1 MNILYLAHR
10 IPYPPDKGDKMRA
23 FRHVEYLGRRHR
35 LWCACFVDT
44 RTDLVHVAP
53 LRRHCVDVVAVLLD
67 RPRAILRG
75 AMGLLRG
82 GTVTESF
89 YRHQAM
95 SDALCALG
103 RSVRFDTV
111 VAFSS
116 SMAQYALNVP
126 AARHVLD
133 LCDLDS
139 QKWLEYAAISDPPLA
154 WLYGAEGRRLATLEH
169 RWIRDFD
176 TTILISNAEAKTVR
190 LLAPTGKLRIITNGV
205 DLPKN
210 LSHKPLWH
218 RFSTGETPALQTRAT
233 LFGIGSKQ
241 NESRCIERTGAPT
254 VGFVGVL
261 NYRPNVDAVCWF
273 VEHCWREIRDVYPS
287 ARFRVVGRSP
297 TRRIRRLSSAPGVD
311 IVGPVQDVQDELQ
324 RFDVSVAPMRTA
336 RGLQNK
342 VLEAMAAGLPVVLT
356 AKAAEGIDAIDGREY
371 LIVDPPDRMIRCI
384 LQLLREPAKRS
395 GIGQAAR
402 RFVAS
407 RHRWEDALRP
417 LEFAVT
423 GMIERTTRRATTVS
437 AVDMEH
443 QPAML
448 QAQRHEA
455 LR

>member
-23 FRHVEYLGRRHR
+23 FRHLEYLGRRHR

-44 RTDLVHVAP
+44 RTDLVHVGP
-53 LRRHCVDVVAVLLD
+53 LRRHCEDVVAVLLD

-95 SDALCALG
+95 SDAVCALG
-103 RSVRFDTV
+103 RSVRFDAV

-116 SMAQYALNVP
+116 SMAQYALDAP

-139 QKWLEYAAISDPPLA
+139 QKWLEYAAMSDPPLA
-154 WLYGAEGRRLATLEH
+154 WLYGAEGRRLASLEH

-176 TTILISNAEAKTVR
+176 TTILISNAEAKTIR
-190 LLAPTGKLRIITNGV
+190 PLAPTGKLRIITNGV
-205 DLPKN
+205 DLPER
-210 LSHKPLWH
+210 S
-218 RFSTGETPALQTRAT
+218 
-233 LFGIGSKQ
+233 GSG
-241 NESRCIERTGAPT
+241 CHERTGEPT

-261 NYRPNVDAVCWF
+261 SYRPNVDAVCWF
-273 VEHCWREIRDVYPS
+273 VEHCWREIRDVRPT

-311 IVGPVQDVQDELQ
+311 IVGPVQNVQDELQ

-342 VLEAMAAGLPVVLT
+342 VLEAMAAELPVVLT

-407 RHRWEDALRP
+407 HHRWDDALRP

-423 GMIERTTRRATTVS
+423 GMIERTTQRATTVS
-437 AVDMEH
+437 AVDRE
-443 QPAML
+443 QRAALP
-448 QAQRHEA
+448 QEQRHEA
-455 LR
+455 LT

>member
-23 FRHVEYLGRRHR
+23 FRHVEYLGKRHR
-35 LWCACFVDT
+35 VWCACFVDT

-53 LRRHCVDVVAVLLD
+53 LRRHCEDVVAVLLD

-95 SDALCALG
+95 SDAVSALA
-103 RSVRFDTV
+103 RSVRFDAV

-116 SMAQYALNVP
+116 SMAQYALEVP

-139 QKWLEYAAISDPPLA
+139 QKWLEYAAMSDLPMA
-154 WLYGAEGRRLATLEH
+154 WLYGAEGRRLASLEH

-176 TTILISNAEAKTVR
+176 ATILISNAEAKTVR
-190 LLAPTGKLRIITNGV
+190 LLAPKGKLRIITNGV
-205 DLPKN
+205 DLP
-210 LSHKPLWH
+210 
-218 RFSTGETPALQTRAT
+218 E
-233 LFGIGSKQ
+233 Q
-241 NESRCIERTGAPT
+241 NESGCIERTGAPT
-254 VGFVGVL
+254 IGFVGLL

-273 VEHCWREIRDVYPS
+273 VEHCWREIRDVHPT

-297 TRRIRRLSSAPGVD
+297 TRQIQQLSSAPGVE
-311 IVGPVQDVQDELQ
+311 IVGPVQNVQEELQ

-371 LIVDPPDRMIRCI
+371 LIVDQPDRMIRCI
-384 LQLLREPAKRS
+384 LQLLREPAKRF

-402 RFVAS
+402 QFVAS
-407 RHRWEDALRP
+407 RHRWDDALRP

-423 GMIERTTRRATTVS
+423 GMVERTTRRANTVT

-443 QPAML
+443 QPALL
-448 QAQRHEA
+448 QEQRHEA
-455 LR
+455 

>member
-53 LRRHCVDVVAVLLD
+53 LRRHCEDVVAVLLD

-95 SDALCALG
+95 SDALCALE
-103 RSVRFDTV
+103 RSVRFDAV

-116 SMAQYALNVP
+116 SMAQYALDVP

-139 QKWLEYAAISDPPLA
+139 QKWLEYAAMSDPPLA
-154 WLYGAEGRRLATLEH
+154 WLYRAEGRRLACLEH

-176 TTILISNAEAKTVR
+176 ATILISNAEAKTVR

-205 DLPKN
+205 DLPEQ
-210 LSHKPLWH
+210 H
-218 RFSTGETPALQTRAT
+218 
-233 LFGIGSKQ
+233 
-241 NESRCIERTGAPT
+241 ESGCTERTGAPT

-273 VEHCWREIRDVYPS
+273 VEHCWREIRDVHPE

-297 TRRIRRLSSAPGVD
+297 ARRIRRLSSAPGVE

-371 LIVDPPDRMIRCI
+371 RIADHPDRMIRCI

-402 RFVAS
+402 QFVAS
-407 RHRWEDALRP
+407 RHRWEDALKP

-423 GMIERTTRRATTVS
+423 GIIERTTQRATTVS
-437 AVDMEH
+437 SVDMK
-443 QPAML
+443 QRPALL
-448 QAQRHEA
+448 QEQRHET